1 LTPPRCS
8 AQAGLTGPQT
18 AGFMGNHMESSND
31 THPPSS
37 PDSEPF
43 SPDPRKTYGR
53 KYLVNKLNY
62 INFVDGTITAT
73 FRHQKFA
80 TTLTLQVRPLPCRN
94 QKLRCLWT
102 ETENLTQKLQSH
114 DFVNLLIVDGQKS
127 LLIEPGTASIG
138 EEGIE
143 IDLPEKCSEINS
155 RKIRRHSG
163 LGIEVQLVQS
173 GTFFQ
178 GTLIDFTPVSLH
190 VRLRVEP
197 PKTFQ
202 WINPSVPASVV
213 LSDSRCPVFS
223 GEFKILNQ
231 SCGQKERSFILL
243 LTDHQISKFSPK
255 KHRSTRLRLAPS
267 PDISFVHPLSGQS
280 VELKVEDLSGSGL
293 SVEEDSY
300 NSVLLPGL
308 IIPEAKLVFAD
319 GASLQCKAQ
328 VIYRNECQ
336 IEGKE
341 DRTKCGIAILDMKIE
356 DQARLLG
363 ILNQVQNQHC
373 YVSNQ
378 VNLDALWK
386 FFFETGFIYPEK
398 YAFIES
404 RKDLLKDTYQKIYS
418 DRPNIARHFVYQD
431 NGVILAHMAMI
442 RFYSKAWM
450 IHHHAAQKKETRKG
464 GLMVL
469 SHISRYANELH
480 RLYSAHL
487 DFVFC
492 YFRPDN
498 RFPRRVFGGV
508 AEHIDNP
515 KGCSV
520 DTFAYFH
527 FRNTFSKNWNI
538 NESWCIDRA
547 CPEDLLE
554 LDKFIEHTSGGLMVP
569 ALDLE
574 PGCDG
579 DTELTKEFEA
589 IGLRRERHIFSLKIK
604 KKLKAVILANIS
616 DLGLN
621 MSDLTNCFKVI
632 VLDPSGLNRDIL
644 YLMLSMLC
652 VKLQFGQVPVLIY
665 PHDFAKKVNIPI
677 EKDYNLWILN
687 LQHLDSY
694 FEFCKK
700 LIPDF

>member
-1 LTPPRCS
+1 
-8 AQAGLTGPQT
+8 
-18 AGFMGNHMESSND
+18 MGKHMESSNE
-31 THPPSS
+31 TRLLSS

-43 SPDPRKTYGR
+43 SPARTRTYSR

-73 FRHQKFA
+73 FRHNKFA
-80 TTLTLQVRPLPCRN
+80 TTLSLQVRPLPCKDH
-94 QKLRCLWT
+94 QLRCLWA
-102 ETENLTQKLQSH
+102 ETENLKQRLQSH
-114 DFVNLLIVDGQKS
+114 SFVNLLIVDGQKS
-127 LLIEPGTASIG
+127 LLIEPETVTVG
-138 EEGIE
+138 EEGLE
-143 IDLPEKCSEINS
+143 IGLPEKCLEINS
-155 RKIRRHSG
+155 RKIRRHPG
-163 LGIEVQLVQS
+163 QGIAVHLVQN

-178 GTLIDFTPVSLH
+178 GELVNFSSVSLN

-202 WINPSVPASVV
+202 WINSSVPASVV
-213 LSDSRCPVFS
+213 LSNSQGPVFS

-231 SCGQKERSFILL
+231 SCGQNERSFILL

-255 KHRSTRLRLAPS
+255 KHRSTRQRLVPS
-267 PDISFVHPLSGQS
+267 PDILFVHPLSGRP
-280 VELKVEDLSGSGL
+280 VNLKVEDLSGSGL

-308 IIPEAKLVFAD
+308 IIPEVQLVFAD
-319 GASLQCKAQ
+319 GARLKCKAQ
-328 VIYRNECQ
+328 VIYRNECRVK
-336 IEGKE
+336 GKE

-356 DQARLLG
+356 DQVKLLA
-363 ILNQVQNQHC
+363 ILNQVKNQHS

-398 YAFIES
+398 YSFIETK
-404 RKDLLKDTYQKIYS
+404 KDLLKDTYRKIYS
-418 DRPNIARHFVYQD
+418 DSPNIARHFVYQD

-450 IHHHAAQKKETRKG
+450 IHHHAAQKQETRKG
-464 GLMVL
+464 GLTVL

-508 AEHIDNP
+508 AEYINDP

-520 DTFAYFH
+520 DSFAYLH

-538 NESWCIDRA
+538 NESWSINRA

-554 LDKFIEHTSGGLMVP
+554 LNRFIEHTSGGLMIP

-574 PGCDG
+574 PGCHD
-579 DTELTKEFEA
+579 DTELTREYEA
-589 IGLRRERHIFSLKIK
+589 LGLKRERHIFSLKIMGS
-604 KKLKAVILANIS
+604 LKAVILANIS

-621 MSDLTNCFKVI
+621 LSDLTNCFKVI
-632 VLDPSGLNRDIL
+632 VLESSGLNKDIL

-652 VKLQFGQVPVLIY
+652 VKLQIGQIPVLIY
-665 PHDFAKKVNIPI
+665 PCDFAKTVNIPI
-677 EKDYNLWILN
+677 EKEYNLWILN
-687 LQHLDSY
+687 LQHLDGY

>member
-1 LTPPRCS
+1 
-8 AQAGLTGPQT
+8 
-18 AGFMGNHMESSND
+18 MESSNE
-31 THPPSS
+31 TPRLSS
-37 PDSEPF
+37 PDSDPL
-43 SPDPRKTYGR
+43 SPSPPRTYNR
-53 KYLVNKLNY
+53 KYLINKLNY

-73 FRHQKFA
+73 FRHNKFA
-80 TTLTLQVRPLPCRN
+80 TTLALQVRPLPCTDH
-94 QKLRCLWT
+94 QLSCIWA
-102 ETENLTQKLQSH
+102 ETENLKQKLQSH

-127 LLIEPGTASIG
+127 LLVEPETVTVSEDGLKIS
-138 EEGIE
+138 
-143 IDLPEKCSEINS
+143 LPEKCSEINS
-155 RKIRRHSG
+155 RKIRRHACQD
-163 LGIEVQLVQS
+163 VAVHLVQN

-178 GTLIDFTPVSLH
+178 GDLIDFTPVSLN
-190 VRLRVEP
+190 VRLGVEP

-202 WINPSVPASVV
+202 WINPAVPVNVV
-213 LSDSRCPVFS
+213 LSNSQGPVFS

-231 SCGQKERSFILL
+231 SCGQSERSFILL
-243 LTDHQISKFSPK
+243 LTDHQISKFRPK
-255 KHRSTRLRLAPS
+255 KHRSTRQRLVPS
-267 PDISFVHPLSGQS
+267 PNILFVHPLSGRS
-280 VELKVEDLSGSGL
+280 VDLKVEDLSGSGF

-300 NSVLLPGL
+300 NSVLVPGL
-308 IIPEAKLVFAD
+308 IIPEIQLVFSD
-319 GASLQCKAQ
+319 GARLKCKAQ
-328 VIYRNECQ
+328 VIYRKECR
-336 IEGKE
+336 IAGKE

-356 DQARLLG
+356 DQAKLLA
-363 ILNQVQNQHC
+363 ILNQVQNQHS

-404 RKDLLKDTYQKIYS
+404 QKDLLKDTYQKIYS
-418 DRPNIARHFVYQD
+418 DRPNIARHFIYQD

-450 IHHHAAQKKETRKG
+450 IHHHAAQKQETRKG
-464 GLMVL
+464 GLTVL

-508 AEHIDNP
+508 AEYINDP

-520 DTFAYFH
+520 DPFAYFH

-538 NESWCIDRA
+538 NDSWSINRA

-554 LDKFIEHTSGGLMVP
+554 LNRFIEHTSGGLMIP

-574 PGCDG
+574 PGCHD
-579 DTELTKEFEA
+579 DTELTREYEA
-589 IGLRRERHIFSLKIK
+589 LGLRRERHIFSLKIRES
-604 KKLKAVILANIS
+604 LKAVILANIS

-652 VKLQFGQVPVLIY
+652 VKLQFGQIPVLIY
-665 PHDFAKKVNIPI
+665 PYDFAKKVNIPI
-677 EKDYNLWILN
+677 EKEYNLWILN
-687 LQHLDSY
+687 LQHLDGY